1 MVIPIK
7 CLKTTSKTS
16 WSINHAKEGIFILD
30 EVFKNDSN
38 NFISNIKETVDV
50 TLATDDEAHN
60 KSFTNQ

>member
-1 MVIPIK
+1 MP
-7 CLKTTSKTS
+7 
-16 WSINHAKEGIFILD
+16 N